1 MAFTNTIIINC
12 TAVLSITMASKRKCL
27 TLEERVKCIKL
38 LDSGKSSRVVAAELG
53 VGRTQIQ
60 GILKRKREILDD
72 YEGNGNLS
80 LKRPKRDTDY
90 SEINSLTYRWFL
102 DATSRMIPVNGPLL
116 QEKAKSFAA
125 DLGFSEFKASNGWL
139 DSFNKRN
146 NIVFKTQSGERGE
159 IKADTVDQWKEAVPS
174 LCDGYAP
181 EDIFNMDETGLF
193 FKDCTKSTFFRKA
206 ETCAGGKTSKERIT
220 VYIYLYHCV
229 LH

>member
-1 MAFTNTIIINC
+1 MAFTNTISINC
-12 TAVLSITMASKRKCL
+12 SAVLSITMASKRKCL

-60 GILKRKREILDD
+60 GILKRKPEILDD
-72 YEGNGNLS
+72 YEANGNLS

-125 DLGFSEFKASNGWL
+125 DLGFSEFKASNG
-139 DSFNKRN
+139 
-146 NIVFKTQSGERGE
+146 
-159 IKADTVDQWKEAVPS
+159 
-174 LCDGYAP
+174 
-181 EDIFNMDETGLF
+181 
-193 FKDCTKSTFFRKA
+193 
-206 ETCAGGKTSKERIT
+206 
-220 VYIYLYHCV
+220 
-229 LH
+229 